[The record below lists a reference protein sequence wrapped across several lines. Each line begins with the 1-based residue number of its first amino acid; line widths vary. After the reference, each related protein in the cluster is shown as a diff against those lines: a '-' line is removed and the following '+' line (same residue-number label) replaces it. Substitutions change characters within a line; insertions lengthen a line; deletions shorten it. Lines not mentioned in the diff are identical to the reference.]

1 MLIDEIRA
9 RLFEMR
15 DEEYR
20 DFNAKLIPN
29 VDADKVIG
37 VRTPALR
44 KYAKELSK
52 REDIGE
58 FISALP
64 HRYFEENQL
73 HGFIISEIK
82 DYERC
87 LSETERFLPYIDN
100 WATCDQTLPK
110 VFSKHTEEL
119 FPVIK
124 KWLKSGRA
132 YTVRFGTGCLMRH
145 YLDDFFREEC
155 LRLVAGISHQDY
167 YVKMMTA
174 WYFATALAKRY
185 DETLPY
191 IEEKRLEPW
200 THNKAIQKA
209 VESYRI
215 TDEQKKYL
223 RTLKIN

>member
-9 RLFEMR
+9 RLYEMR
-15 DEEYR
+15 DEKYK
-20 DFNAKLIPN
+20 DFNARLIPN
-29 VDADKVIG
+29 VDAGAVIG

-52 REDIGE
+52 RPDIDE

-64 HRYFEENQL
+64 HEFFEENQL

-82 DYERC
+82 DYDRC
-87 LSETERFLPYIDN
+87 LREVERFLPYIDN

-110 VFSKHTEEL
+110 VFAKHTEEL

-124 KWLKSGRA
+124 RWLKSEHA
-132 YTVRFGTGCLMRH
+132 YTVRFGIGCLMRH

-155 LRLVAGISHQDY
+155 LKLVADVKHEDY
-167 YVKMMTA
+167 YVKMMAA

-185 DETLPY
+185 DETIPC
-191 IEEKRLEPW
+191 IEGKRLAPW
-200 THNKAIQKA
+200 THNKAVQKA
-209 VESYRI
+209 IESYRI

>member
-9 RLFEMR
+9 RLYEMR
-15 DEEYR
+15 DEKYK

-29 VDADKVIG
+29 VDAGAVIG

-52 REDIGE
+52 RPDIDE

-64 HRYFEENQL
+64 HEFFEENQL

-82 DYERC
+82 DYDRC
-87 LSETERFLPYIDN
+87 LREVERFLPYIDN

-110 VFSKHTEEL
+110 VFAKHTEEL

-124 KWLKSGRA
+124 KWLKSEHA
-132 YTVRFGTGCLMRH
+132 YTVRFGIGCLMRH

-155 LRLVAGISHQDY
+155 LKLVADVKHEDY
-167 YVKMMTA
+167 YVKMMAA

-185 DETLPY
+185 DETIPY
-191 IEEKRLEPW
+191 IEGKRLAPW
-200 THNKAIQKA
+200 THNKAVQKA
-209 VESYRI
+209 IESYRI